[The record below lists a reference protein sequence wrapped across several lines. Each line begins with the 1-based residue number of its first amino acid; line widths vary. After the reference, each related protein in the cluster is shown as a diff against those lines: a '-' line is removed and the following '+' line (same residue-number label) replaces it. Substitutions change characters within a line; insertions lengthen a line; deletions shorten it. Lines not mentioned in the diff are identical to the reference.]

1 MEDLDSLLESA
12 ANETG
17 LKREVNVDQELRT
30 SNKMEGV
37 KPWLAF
43 SSNVPADTRD
53 KWNLMVK
60 VDALA
65 DTPQTNLQPSN
76 SYYSWEPLPPLPGP
90 NKLLQELI
98 RSAAQNCG
106 FDETKT
112 AKLMQMANPVIETEA
127 ARQLQTAYKHQLVND
142 VKEAV
147 KSDPNYSAAAF
158 PDLAKAI

>member
-1 MEDLDSLLESA
+1 MDLDSLLESA

-60 VDALA
+60 VE
-65 DTPQTNLQPSN
+65 PS
-76 SYYSWEPLPPLPGP
+76 L
-90 NKLLQELI
+90 K
-98 RSAAQNCG
+98 R
-106 FDETKT
+106 T
-112 AKLMQMANPVIETEA
+112 
-127 ARQLQTAYKHQLVND
+127 
-142 VKEAV
+142 
-147 KSDPNYSAAAF
+147 
-158 PDLAKAI
+158 